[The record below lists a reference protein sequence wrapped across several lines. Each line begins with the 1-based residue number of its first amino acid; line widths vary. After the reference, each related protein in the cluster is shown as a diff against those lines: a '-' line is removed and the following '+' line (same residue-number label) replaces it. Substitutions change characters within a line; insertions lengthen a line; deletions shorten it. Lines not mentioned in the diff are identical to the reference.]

1 MPVTKQPLTTEA
13 RQQRIA
19 QYQQRIQTLKAAFD
33 ALPENGAGSA
43 YGEIL
48 EEIYDLKHRIRQLQ
62 A

>member
-19 QYQQRIQTLKAAFD
+19 QYQQRIQTLKATFD

-43 YGEIL
+43 YGQIL
-48 EEIYDLKHRIRQLQ
+48 EEIYDLKYRIRQLEE
-62 A
+62 